1 MSKKRISDEFATS
14 STDFIRVATLEELKT
29 ARMLVVRGARCPLLV
44 VYDDGRVFALDNRCP
59 HLGFPLNRG
68 SVEDGILT
76 CHWHHARFDLAS
88 GCTFDLWADDV
99 PTAAVVIRDGVV
111 WLSPHTRYT
120 DGDAHWC
127 NRLREG
133 LEQNIGL
140 VLAKAVLGL
149 IGEGVDYRI
158 LVRDAALFGAG
169 NRDGWGIGLT
179 ILTALAKLIPSLPE
193 EETYLALYKGISR
206 VARDCDGM
214 PPRRDRQP
222 LAPAQFQAIPVLER
236 WFRHWTRV
244 RHRDAAERTLL
255 TAIASGS
262 SSIELAAL
270 MLIAVTDRYFADGGH
285 ALDFTN
291 KAFESLDTVGWEH
304 AAAILPSVVNQMV
317 SARGGEES
325 NAWRRPIDL
334 VPLCE
339 ATFAEL
345 PGLLTD
351 GRAKRGSWRDHEGL
365 AHRLLGDDPAAIV
378 AALKSAIRDG
388 ATVTDLSR
396 AVAYAAARRIALFGM
411 SNEHSDWDTALHCFT
426 YCCAVHQLLTRITVE
441 TPMELE
447 RPELLRGLFHGAM
460 QVYLI
465 RFLNVPP
472 ARLPGE
478 ADDKLDDLPRY
489 QGLLRDAFLTAL
501 DRQGAVKTAGRLV
514 ARYLMLGHPVEPLI
528 DTLTRAVLREDAE
541 FHTYQMLEAGLQQYR
556 QWGEGAAG
564 RCILIAVA
572 RYIAA
577 HSPTERAQ
585 LQTAMVARR
594 LSRGEA
600 IHEAEDEELSEHF
613 VSKLKHR
620 QGRTHHAN

>member
-1 MSKKRISDEFATS
+1 MSKIRISEEFTTS

-29 ARMLVVRGARCPLLV
+29 AGMIVVRGARCPLLV
-44 VYDDGRVFALDNRCP
+44 VYDDGKVFALDNRCP
-59 HLGFPLNRG
+59 HLGFPLHRG

-99 PTAAVVIRDGVV
+99 PTAAVEVRDGVV
-111 WLSPHTRYT
+111 WVCPQTRYT
-120 DGDAHWC
+120 DGDAHWR

-149 IGEGVDYRI
+149 IGEGVDYRA
-158 LVRDAALFGAG
+158 LVRDAVLFGAR

-206 VARDCDGM
+206 VARDCDGAA
-214 PPRRDRQP
+214 PRRDRLP
-222 LAPAQFQAIPVLER
+222 LAPRQFQPLPVLER

-255 TAIASGS
+255 TAIASGA

-270 MLIAVTDRYFADGGH
+270 MLTAVTDRYFADGGH

-291 KAFESLDTVGWEH
+291 KAFESLDIIGWEH
-304 AAAILPSVVNQMV
+304 APAILPSLVDQMV
-317 SARGGEES
+317 SARGSEES
-325 NAWRRPIDL
+325 NAWRQPIDL

-339 ATFAEL
+339 AAFAEL
-345 PGLLTD
+345 PELLAD
-351 GRAKRGSWRDHEGL
+351 GRAKRGSWRGDEVL
-365 AHRLLGDDPAAIV
+365 ARLLLGDDPAAIV

-388 ATVTDLSR
+388 ATATDLSR
-396 AVAYAAARRIALFGM
+396 AIAYAAARRVALFGI

-426 YCCAVHQLLTRITVE
+426 YSNAVHQLLTRITAE
-441 TPMELE
+441 GPLEQE
-447 RPELLRGLFHGAM
+447 RPELLRCVFHGAM

-478 ADDKLDDLPRY
+478 GDDKLDELPRD
-489 QGLLRDAFLTAL
+489 GAELRDAFLVAL

-528 DTLTRAVLREDAE
+528 ATLARATLREDAE
-541 FHTYQMLEAGLQQYR
+541 FHTYQMLEAGVQQYW
-556 QWGEGAAG
+556 QWRGSAAG
-564 RCILIAVA
+564 RQILIAVA

-585 LQTAMVARR
+585 LQTAVVARR

-600 IHEAEDEELSEHF
+600 IYEAEDEED
-613 VSKLKHR
+613 
-620 QGRTHHAN
+620 THPVFGQ